1 MAVCSHPMP
10 RRHQIVAAS
19 VAGLGLTLAAALG
32 GCGGGAKF
40 VAHGSTAPSAG
51 VSPGSTAASPG
62 GTATGGAPS
71 TPGAQATGTNT
82 GTAHP
87 TTKPSSGSG
96 SSGSSAK
103 GTTKCTVSR
112 LELFHVLTDDGAMY
126 QALGAPPGLGSPVC
140 VPGYAMARATASTPN
155 SDRPEILFKYTA
167 STKTWKPVAG
177 GTAVDC
183 SAFVTAAE
191 ARKLPGCVTG

>member
-1 MAVCSHPMP
+1 MP
-10 RRHQIVAAS
+10 HRHQIVATS
-19 VAGLGLTLAAALG
+19 VAGLGLAVVAALG

-40 VAHGSTAPSAG
+40 VAHGSAGASTA
-51 VSPGSTAASPG
+51 VSPGSTGTSPG
-62 GTATGGAPS
+62 GTASAGAGS
-71 TPGAQATGTNT
+71 TPGTQATGTGSGTT
-82 GTAHP
+82 GSTS
-87 TTKPSSGSG
+87 KPSSGSG

-112 LELFHVLTDDGAMY
+112 LELFHALTDAGAMY
-126 QALGAPPGLGSPVC
+126 QALGAPPGIGSPVC
-140 VPGYAMARATASTPN
+140 VPGYAMARATASAKN
-155 SDRPEILFKYTA
+155 AERAEILFEYTA

-191 ARKLPGCVTG
+191 AKKLPGCITG